1 MKTVNWDLKIVSN
14 TAAQLAAK
22 FVGAGLTLV
31 TTTLIIRLVGPAL
44 FGDLTKS
51 LVLIAIGYTA
61 IDFGLNAHAIRL
73 LNQATSPR
81 QVMSEIIGAR
91 LLLSLIAVVLVNLLV
106 YALPGGYTPALKSV
120 FWLGSLAIIFQGL
133 YTSMNAWFQ
142 YQENYWASA
151 WATIIGTLAGTTLT
165 LYYVW
170 TAPTLFNF
178 LLANTLGYV
187 VIAAPAILFGREVF
201 GLTLNPARLRAI
213 LRGSL
218 VLGAILLAS
227 VAASKLD
234 AVILG
239 VFRPS
244 SEVGEYGFAYR
255 IFDVILVLPVFI
267 MNAVYPRLVKE
278 TIVKSSAIIRS
289 SLMILGIFGVV
300 IAIVSYL
307 LSPLILFIRPT
318 LTLSVT
324 SLRLLLLSLPLFF
337 LTAPLMWHLI
347 SRRREK
353 PILVVYALAAL
364 GNGALNLAFSPLFG
378 APAAAIITGITELF
392 IFIALFALNKSRYIL
407 HSRRE

>member
-1 MKTVNWDLKIVSN
+1 MKNNHWDLKIISN
-14 TAAQLAAK
+14 TVAQLTAK

-51 LVLIAIGYTA
+51 LVMIAIGYTA

-73 LNQATSPR
+73 LSQAKNPR
-81 QVMSEIIGAR
+81 LVMSEIIGAR
-91 LLLSLIAVVLVNLLV
+91 LLLSLLAVLAINLLV
-106 YALPGGYTPALKSV
+106 YALPGGYTPALKAV

-133 YTSMNAWFQ
+133 FTSMNAWFQ

-151 WATIIGTLAGTTLT
+151 WATIIGSLVGTGLT

-170 TAPTLFNF
+170 ASPTLLNF
-178 LLANTLGYV
+178 LVANTLGY
-187 VIAAPAILFGREVF
+187 IATAAPAILFGREVF
-201 GLTLNPARLRAI
+201 GLTLSPSRLRAV

-218 VLGAILLAS
+218 ILGGILLAS

-239 VFRPS
+239 VYRSS

-267 MNAVYPRLVKE
+267 MNAVYPRLVKGAAAA
-278 TIVKSSAIIRS
+278 SASLIRR
-289 SLMILGIFGVV
+289 SLLILGILGLA
-300 IAIVSYL
+300 IAAVSYC

-318 LTLSVT
+318 LFLSVT
-324 SLRLLLLSLPLFF
+324 SLRLLVLSLPLFF

-347 SRRREK
+347 SRRREHSV
-353 PILVVYALAAL
+353 LVIYVLAAL
-364 GNGALNLAFSPLFG
+364 GNGVLNLAFSPTYG
-378 APAAAIITGITELF
+378 APAAAIITGVTELF
-392 IFIALFALNKSRYIL
+392 IFITLFALSRKDYSL
-407 HSRRE
+407 

>member
-1 MKTVNWDLKIVSN
+1 MKNNHWDLKIVSN
-14 TAAQLAAK
+14 TVAQLTAK

-51 LVLIAIGYTA
+51 LVMIAIGYTA

-73 LNQATSPR
+73 LNQAKNPR
-81 QVMSEIIGAR
+81 LVMSEIVGAR
-91 LLLSLIAVVLVNLLV
+91 LLLSLVAVLAINLLV
-106 YALPGGYTPALKSV
+106 FALPGGYTPALKSV

-133 YTSMNAWFQ
+133 FTSMNAWFQ

-151 WATIIGTLAGTTLT
+151 WATIIGSLVGTALT

-170 TAPTLFNF
+170 TYPTLTNF
-178 LLANTLGYV
+178 LLANTLGY
-187 VIAAPAILFGREVF
+187 IATAIPAIIFGREVF
-201 GLTLNPARLRAI
+201 GLTLNPIRLRTV

-218 VLGAILLAS
+218 VLGGILLAS

-234 AVILG
+234 AIILG
-239 VFRPS
+239 VFRSS

-278 TIVKSSAIIRS
+278 TSTKSRELIRH
-289 SLMILGIFGVV
+289 SLLILGVLGVG
-300 IAIVSYL
+300 IATLSYF
-307 LSPLILFIRPT
+307 LSPLVLFIRPS
-318 LTLSVT
+318 LFLSVT
-324 SLRLLLLSLPLFF
+324 SLRLLVLSLPLFF

-347 SRRREK
+347 SRGREK
-353 PILVVYALAAL
+353 SVLTIYALAAL
-364 GNGALNLAFSPLFG
+364 LNGALNLGFSATFG
-378 APAAAIITGITELF
+378 APAAAIITGVTELF
-392 IFIALFALNKSRYIL
+392 ILICLLYFSHETDLK
-407 HSRRE
+407 H